1 MIEGQNILEPSVS
14 RRMLENT
21 PKNSEVLAS
30 ETESTIHKDL

>member
-1 MIEGQNILEPSVS
+1 MIEGQNHLEPVS
-14 RRMLENT
+14 RRMFENT